1 MDIFLQ
7 ILTIIGLC
15 LAGLFCLVL
24 LIGFLQPERLV
35 NIVMRMV
42 GGMQGLRWRT
52 HDGWP
57 VFEGGTSAE
66 PGDPPLLLIHGF
78 GVDKNTM
85 FDLARVLVRKHQVV
99 AVDLPG
105 FGDHVM
111 SDPADINMDLF
122 TNKLEQLLD
131 HLGFDQ
137 VIPVGSSMGGA
148 ISSMFAARHPERVA
162 GLCLIGPAGLEPPVE
177 TEIYAMGKREEN
189 PLRINDL
196 EDFENLIKLNFTN
209 PPYIPRN
216 LRKALMRK
224 AVAAADFHEEVMMN
238 MSEYLMD
245 GVRPNLSRIHCPVTV
260 IWGGDDKIIHPSVAP
275 HWEEGLRDVEMN
287 MIPAVGHSTMME
299 RPKEVGDII
308 DRFITRLR
316 TSVNR

>member
-57 VFEGGTSAE
+57 VFEGGTPAE

-111 SDPADINMDLF
+111 SDPTDINMDLF

-131 HLGFDQ
+131 H
-137 VIPVGSSMGGA
+137 
-148 ISSMFAARHPERVA
+148 R
-162 GLCLIGPAGLEPPVE
+162 PP
-177 TEIYAMGKREEN
+177 
-189 PLRINDL
+189 D
-196 EDFENLIKLNFTN
+196 
-209 PPYIPRN
+209 
-216 LRKALMRK
+216 
-224 AVAAADFHEEVMMN
+224 
-238 MSEYLMD
+238 
-245 GVRPNLSRIHCPVTV
+245 
-260 IWGGDDKIIHPSVAP
+260 
-275 HWEEGLRDVEMN
+275 
-287 MIPAVGHSTMME
+287 
-299 RPKEVGDII
+299 
-308 DRFITRLR
+308 
-316 TSVNR
+316 